1 MTRVVVLSPEEAIAL
16 VRPRKT
22 LPSFV
27 SELTCDDGVI
37 AVTADLR
44 RLTYAPL
51 PVKIAA
57 KAVPVMHASA
67 RITSVWQNIAVLQ
80 VEADAAGL
88 PATKLLPLAAGT
100 IAKMARKS
108 GLPENAVQLR
118 KDGTVSLD
126 LRALMR
132 GEFTE
137 VTGFR
142 FEGGK
147 VVVEGVPAQV

>member
-1 MTRVVVLSPEEAIAL
+1 MTHVVTLSPEEAIAL

-27 SELTCDDGVI
+27 SDLTCDDGVI
-37 AVTADLR
+37 SVTADLR

-67 RITSVWQNIAVLQ
+67 RIASFSQNIAVLD
-80 VEADAAGL
+80 VDADAAGL
-88 PATKLLPLAAGT
+88 PATKLLPLASGT
-100 IAKMARKS
+100 IAKMVKKS
-108 GLPENAVQLR
+108 GLPEHAVQLR

-126 LRALMR
+126 VRALMR
-132 GEFTE
+132 GSFTE

-142 FEGGK
+142 LEDGK
-147 VVVEGVPAQV
+147 VVVEGVAREA

>member
-1 MTRVVVLSPEEAIAL
+1 VTHVVVLSPEEAIAL
-16 VRPRKT
+16 VRPRPS

-37 AVTADLR
+37 SVTADLR

-67 RITSVWQNIAVLQ
+67 RITSFWQNIAVLQ
-80 VEADAAGL
+80 VDADAAGL
-88 PATKLLPLAAGT
+88 PATKLLPLASGT
-100 IAKMARKS
+100 VAKMAHKS
-108 GLPENAVQLR
+108 GLPEHAVQLR

-126 LRALMR
+126 VLALMR
-132 GEFTE
+132 GTFTE

-147 VVVEGVPAQV
+147 VVVEGVAREA

>member
-1 MTRVVVLSPEEAIAL
+1 MTHVVVLSPEEAIAL
-16 VRPRKT
+16 VRPRKS

-27 SELTCDDGVI
+27 SDLTCDDGAI
-37 AVTADLR
+37 SVTADLR

-57 KAVPVMHASA
+57 KAVPVMHATA
-67 RITSVWQNIAVLQ
+67 RITSFWQNIAVLQ

-88 PATKLLPLAAGT
+88 PATKLLPLASGT
-100 IAKMARKS
+100 IAKMARKN
-108 GLPENAVQLR
+108 GLPEHAVQLR

-126 LRALMR
+126 VLALMR
-132 GEFTE
+132 GTFTE

-147 VVVEGVPAQV
+147 VIVEGVARDA

>member
-1 MTRVVVLSPEEAIAL
+1 VTHVVVLSPEEAIAL
-16 VRPRKT
+16 VRPRT
-22 LPSFV
+22 SLPSFV

-37 AVTADLR
+37 SVTADLR

-67 RITSVWQNIAVLQ
+67 RITSLWQNIAVLQ
-80 VEADAAGL
+80 VDADAAGL
-88 PATKLLPLAAGT
+88 PATKLLPLASGT

-108 GLPENAVQLR
+108 GLPEHAVQLR

-126 LRALMR
+126 VLALMR
-132 GEFTE
+132 GTFTE

-147 VVVEGVPAQV
+147 VIVEGVPREA

>member
-1 MTRVVVLSPEEAIAL
+1 MTNVVVLSPEEAIAL

-37 AVTADLR
+37 ALTADLR
-44 RLTYAPL
+44 RLIHAPL
-51 PVKIAA
+51 PVRIAA
-57 KAVPVMHASA
+57 KAVPVMHGSA
-67 RITSVWQNIAVLQ
+67 RITSFQENVAVLQ
-80 VEADAAGL
+80 VDADAAGL
-88 PATKLLPLAAGT
+88 PATKLLPLASGT

-108 GLPENAVQLR
+108 GLPEDAVQFR
-118 KDGTVSLD
+118 KDGTIALD
-126 LRALMR
+126 VRTLMR

-137 VTGFR
+137 VTDFR

-147 VVVEGVPAQV
+147 VVVEGVPS

>member
-1 MTRVVVLSPEEAIAL
+1 MTHVVVLSPEEAIAL

-37 AVTADLR
+37 SVTADLR

-57 KAVPVMHASA
+57 KAVPIMHASV
-67 RITSVWQNIAVLQ
+67 RITSFWQNIAVLQ
-80 VEADAAGL
+80 VDADAAGL
-88 PATKLLPLAAGT
+88 PATKLLPLASGT

-108 GLPENAVQLR
+108 GLPEHTVQLR
-118 KDGTVSLD
+118 KDGTISIDV
-126 LRALMR
+126 RALMR
-132 GEFTE
+132 GTFAE

-147 VVVEGVPAQV
+147 VVVEGVPS